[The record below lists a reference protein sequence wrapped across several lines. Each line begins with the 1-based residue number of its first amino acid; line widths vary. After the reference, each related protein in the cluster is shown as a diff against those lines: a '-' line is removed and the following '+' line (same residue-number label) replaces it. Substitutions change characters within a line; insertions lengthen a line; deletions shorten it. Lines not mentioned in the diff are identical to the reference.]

1 MISTTI
7 SKDLLQPPPSP
18 SLSATSSISSWLRK
32 SPSELVPMLKN
43 AYTTLK
49 DKERDLR
56 LAAEIGKSLL
66 ENNIALKSNY
76 EDLLSQSI
84 YPTPSNSYSL
94 LDEQP
99 QEDVTFMPSHTT
111 REAMIE
117 MLEKKNT
124 ELSTQ
129 LEQTVQTQEKQGRM
143 HKKKERELETEI
155 KFLKGSLDHATVK
168 IQEMEEK
175 TMPKDS
181 NKLSPPHHEEEDVS
195 LLHEKIKHLRLEN
208 DQVYQSKLS
217 MEEKLMKTLHDLRL
231 LKQQVDQFQFTLH
244 DHEQLQKSFEAQHT
258 HIQELKASL
267 EEHRTLLGQLKEQGV
282 IYYEEEEYE
291 EEESNQNLLSE
302 LHHAWLKGHEDNT
315 NLLESILVQAGVVEK
330 DALDDA
336 LSLIGRLEHEYDH
349 KKFLKENGHWYDD
362 NFSMVSTQQKAA
374 IVTLLPPTPP
384 PEQSLGLVGSVQ
396 RMVKQMLY
404 FTWRWFRFTLI
415 MTIAVFLSLKEG
427 PPPPP
432 RKSGLITSTASHT
445 KQ

>member
-1 MISTTI
+1 
-7 SKDLLQPPPSP
+7 LLQPPPSP

-32 SPSELVPMLKN
+32 SPN
-43 AYTTLK
+43 
-49 DKERDLR
+49 
-56 LAAEIGKSLL
+56 
-66 ENNIALKSNY
+66 
-76 EDLLSQSI
+76 
-84 YPTPSNSYSL
+84 
-94 LDEQP
+94 EQP

-175 TMPKDS
+175 QCPKI
-181 NKLSPPHHEEEDVS
+181 EEDVS

-208 DQVYQSKLS
+208 DQ
-217 MEEKLMKTLHDLRL
+217 
-231 LKQQVDQFQFTLH
+231 QVDQFQFTLH
-244 DHEQLQKSFEAQHT
+244 DHEQLQKS
-258 HIQELKASL
+258 KL

-291 EEESNQNLLSE
+291 EEESNQNLLR
-302 LHHAWLKGHEDNT
+302 HEDNT

-336 LSLIGRLEHEYDH
+336 LSLIGQ
-349 KKFLKENGHWYDD
+349 NGHWYDD

-374 IVTLLPPTPP
+374 I
-384 PEQSLGLVGSVQ
+384 